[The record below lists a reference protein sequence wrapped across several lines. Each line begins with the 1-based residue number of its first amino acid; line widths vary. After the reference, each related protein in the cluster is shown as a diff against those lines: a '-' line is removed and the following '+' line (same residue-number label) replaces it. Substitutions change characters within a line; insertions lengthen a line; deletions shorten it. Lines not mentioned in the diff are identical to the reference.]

1 MKRPAGDGPGI
12 SRETSARLDAL
23 AAEHD
28 LPDSAVA
35 VLTALLALQATDP
48 TASTS
53 VRDPADAVDRH
64 VADSLS
70 ALDARRAARR
80 AADRRH
86 RLRRGLAGARP
97 RGGAARRGGLPG
109 RERDPPLPLPRAGRG
124 RGRAGQRRRGP
135 RAGGGMAGRDRRPR
149 SRDGP
154 RARGAARAVRVRGA
168 AARGRRRARRLE
180 GRRRARPSWPTAR
193 PRPRSSA
200 SSRPS
205 RDGWS
210 RTRARATTRSTCSAR
225 SRPRPTGS
233 RAGPGSRRNGP
244 CPSRLCTNTEHF
256 PLRAAVRGRIRRA
269 RR

>member
-1 MKRPAGDGPGI
+1 MKRPAGDGPAI
-12 SRETSARLDAL
+12 SRETSARLAAL

-28 LPDSAVA
+28 LPDPAVA
-35 VLTALLALQATDP
+35 ALTALLALQATDP
-48 TASTS
+48 TASTT
-53 VRDPADAVDRH
+53 VRDPAAAVDRH

-70 ALDARRAARR
+70 ALTLGESRGR

-97 RGGAARRGGLPG
+97 RGGAARSAGLPG

-154 RARGAARAVRVRGA
+154 RGRGPARAVRVRGA

-180 GRRRARPSWPTAR
+180 GRGRAGRAGRRRAQ
-193 PRPRSSA
+193 RPRSSA
-200 SSRPS
+200 SRRPS
-205 RDGWS
+205 RAGWS
-210 RTRARATTRSTCSAR
+210 RIAGARDHTLHVFRKIAPTPERLPAPARDCDETAPVRQGSAPTLSI
-225 SRPRPTGS
+225 SR
-233 RAGPGSRRNGP
+233 
-244 CPSRLCTNTEHF
+244 
-256 PLRAAVRGRIRRA
+256 
-269 RR
+269 